1 MTTNNAQSIR
11 ERQMAYLASWRTATE
26 KILDS
31 KINNTKQIV
40 LSTIELRHII
50 VQVLEQVDGFE
61 ARIAFR
67 DSLRLQDMGAGAGW
81 HKGTRLSATAYDDVL
96 SKHRLRKQK
105 KLVNRASYARLHWLE
120 DVLGGIITQNSV
132 IESET
137 VDISI

>member
-1 MTTNNAQSIR
+1 MITNNAQSIR
-11 ERQMAYLASWRTATE
+11 ERQLAYLQSWKTASE

-40 LSTIELRHII
+40 LSDIDRKHII
-50 VQVLEQVDGFE
+50 IQVLEQVEGFE

-81 HKGTRLSATAYDDVL
+81 HKGVRLNATAYDDIL
-96 SKHRLRKQK
+96 SNHRPRKQK
-105 KLVNRASYARLHWLE
+105 KLINRASFARLHWLE
-120 DVLGGIITQNSV
+120 DVLGGIISQNSV

-137 VDISI
+137 IDI